1 MSLIVEFKFLEIPES
16 GRFPADGAKPI
27 PMIRWSFAIQMSI
40 TLQMRTINKATI
52 TDKELIPKFSMLAIL
67 TIIIELIGQIR

>member
-1 MSLIVEFKFLEIPES
+1 MWVAISLIVEFQFLDIPET

-27 PMIRWSFAIQMSI
+27 PMVRWSLAVQMPI

-52 TDKELIPKFSMLAIL
+52 TYK
-67 TIIIELIGQIR
+67 